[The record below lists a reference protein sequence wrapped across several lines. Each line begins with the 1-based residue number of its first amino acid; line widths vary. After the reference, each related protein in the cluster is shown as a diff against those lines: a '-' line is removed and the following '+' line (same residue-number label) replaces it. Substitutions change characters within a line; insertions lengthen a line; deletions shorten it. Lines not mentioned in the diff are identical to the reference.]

1 MANETGQAHAVA
13 ARFMTHRSTTL
24 LDRLQALIEE
34 AAGPVPLAPAA
45 CRLMRTRDER
55 VASAVLEG
63 LVRGDGRFFLTDGLV
78 GVLPEEELDVRTPL
92 GEVPFA
98 VMDFETSGCLPEER
112 AIEVG
117 VACFLGGVEV
127 ASFETLLDPGT
138 AVAPF
143 VVRLTGIRPEE
154 LAGQPPFEKVWPALS
169 PLLLHRVLVA
179 HNLPFD
185 RRILR
190 AEVSRLGHSGR
201 VGKGAL
207 CTLKLAR
214 KLLPKE
220 EPKSLDALAERFG
233 LTFRARHR
241 ALDDARVTGQLL
253 YRLLDMAA
261 DRAPM
266 ETLGDLREL
275 LR

>member
-1 MANETGQAHAVA
+1 M
-13 ARFMTHRSTTL
+13 
-24 LDRLQALIEE
+24 
-34 AAGPVPLAPAA
+34 PLASAA
-45 CRLMRTRDER
+45 CRLMRTDDER
-55 VASAVLEG
+55 LASAVLES
-63 LVRGDGRFFLTDGLV
+63 LVRTDGRFLLAGGFLC
-78 GVLPEEELDVRTPL
+78 VLPEEELEALTPL

-98 VMDFETSGCLPEER
+98 VVDFETSGYPPEER

-117 VACFLGGVEV
+117 VACFVAGEEV

-138 AVAPF
+138 SIAPF
-143 VVRLTGIRPEE
+143 VVRLTGISPED
-154 LAGQPPFEKVWPALS
+154 LLGKPPFEEVWPDLS

-190 AEVSRLGHSGR
+190 SEVSRLGHSGR

-214 KLLPKE
+214 RLLPKE
-220 EPKSLDALAERFG
+220 DPKSLDALAERFG
-233 LTFRARHR
+233 LTFCARHR
-241 ALDDARVTGQLL
+241 AMDDARVAGRLL

-266 ETLGDLREL
+266 DTLGDLKAF